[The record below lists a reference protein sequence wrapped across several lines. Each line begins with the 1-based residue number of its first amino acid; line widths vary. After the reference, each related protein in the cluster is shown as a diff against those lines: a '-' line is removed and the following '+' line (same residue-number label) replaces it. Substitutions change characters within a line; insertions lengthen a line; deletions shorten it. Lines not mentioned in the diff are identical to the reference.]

1 MEEIAIRKARF
12 TEHQIIAV
20 LKSVEAGRTVKDV
33 CREAG
38 ISEASYYNW
47 KAKFGGMEASDI
59 KKMKDLEDENRRL
72 KQMFADLSLECR
84 ALKDVIEKALK
95 PAIKREL
102 VSYLTAQ
109 FAMSLRQA
117 CRILSLSRTVFRY
130 QPDTQRDE
138 PVIMALTVAAERY
151 PRYGYK
157 RFFQVLRRQG
167 NAWNHKRVHRI
178 YFLLKLNFR
187 RKENS
192 TCRCAIRLRWQRQR
206 R

>member
-1 MEEIAIRKARF
+1 MRKARF

-47 KAKFGGMEASDI
+47 KAKYGGMEASDI

-84 ALKDVIEKALK
+84 ALKTSSKKALK

-102 VSYLTAQ
+102 VSYLTTQ

-117 CRILSLSRTVFRY
+117 CRMLSLSRTVFLY
-130 QPDTQRDE
+130 QPDTRRDE
-138 PVIMALTVAAERY
+138 PVIVALTER
-151 PRYGYK
+151 
-157 RFFQVLRRQG
+157 
-167 NAWNHKRVHRI
+167 
-178 YFLLKLNFR
+178 LN
-187 RKENS
+187 
-192 TCRCAIRLRWQRQR
+192 AIRDMDLRNFFRYCAGR
-206 R
+206 AIPGTIKAFTGFTAC

>member
-1 MEEIAIRKARF
+1 MRKARF
-12 TEHQIIAV
+12 NEHQIIAV

-47 KAKFGGMEASDI
+47 KGKFGGMEASDI

-84 ALKDVIEKALK
+84 ALKVRYRKKYLK

-109 FAMSLRQA
+109 FTMSIRQC
-117 CRILSLSRTVFRY
+117 CRTLSLSRTVYFY
-130 QPDTQRDE
+130 QPDTRRYE
-138 PVIMALTVAAERY
+138 PMSQVLTELAERY
-151 PRYGYK
+151 P
-157 RFFQVLRRQG
+157 
-167 NAWNHKRVHRI
+167 
-178 YFLLKLNFR
+178 
-187 RKENS
+187 
-192 TCRCAIRLRWQRQR
+192 
-206 R
+206 